1 VTMLINT
8 KEWVDCLV
16 IRYNKG
22 KPILLQDILSEQERN
37 KLANLIDGL
46 TIIRI
51 DEALSNED

>member
-1 VTMLINT
+1 MLINT

-22 KPILLQDILSEQERN
+22 KPTLLQDILNEQERN